1 MKFFIDLLRL
11 IRFPNLVV
19 IALTQYAIRFG
30 IIYPFLAQAGLD
42 LYLSEKLFAALVLAT
57 VLIAAAGYIINDYFD
72 VKLDYLNKP
81 KQLIVG
87 KSIKRRQAMALHIFF
102 NAIGLFLAAYVA
114 YSISHPLLILFQL
127 ISAALL
133 WFYSVSFKKQVII
146 GNLTISAL
154 TALVPFT
161 AGYYEVAVMFDYLPE
176 VTGTTENERLLENL
190 ASLLFSIKYLL
201 YWVIGYSVFAFLLTM
216 VREIIKDMEDIEGDK
231 AFDCKTLPIVFGI
244 KTAKRTAIGITVLT
258 IVLLAVLEYI
268 QLIGGDGISFAY
280 FMLLVSLP
288 LMWIAYKIDK
298 AEKKKHFF
306 VISQAIKIVM
316 LFGILYT
323 SLIYIY

>member
-1 MKFFIDLLRL
+1 
-11 IRFPNLVV
+11 
-19 IALTQYAIRFG
+19 
-30 IIYPFLAQAGLD
+30 
-42 LYLSEKLFAALVLAT
+42 
-57 VLIAAAGYIINDYFD
+57 
-72 VKLDYLNKP
+72 
-81 KQLIVG
+81 
-87 KSIKRRQAMALHIFF
+87 MALHIFF